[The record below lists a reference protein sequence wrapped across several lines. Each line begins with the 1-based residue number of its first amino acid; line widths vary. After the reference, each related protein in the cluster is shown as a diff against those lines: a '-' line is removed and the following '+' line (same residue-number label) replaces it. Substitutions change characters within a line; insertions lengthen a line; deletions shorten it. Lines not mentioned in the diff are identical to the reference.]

1 MLILYNYLS
10 SGQYQ
15 LLYPT
20 FVHPA
25 LEHYCLLKDRKQGG
39 GRDDGG
45 KLCFIW
51 IAVRASIIEYK
62 CIEKHNEVKNSQV
75 EIFSCIHEKQ
85 LQFLPA
91 CVSSRQ
97 GR

>member
-1 MLILYNYLS
+1 MFHLDS
-10 SGQYQ
+10 S
-15 LLYPT
+15 
-20 FVHPA
+20 
-25 LEHYCLLKDRKQGG
+25 
-39 GRDDGG
+39 
-45 KLCFIW
+45 
-51 IAVRASIIEYK
+51 ASIIKYK

-91 CVSSRQ
+91 VFHRVRV

>member
-1 MLILYNYLS
+1 MFHLDS
-10 SGQYQ
+10 S
-15 LLYPT
+15 
-20 FVHPA
+20 
-25 LEHYCLLKDRKQGG
+25 
-39 GRDDGG
+39 
-45 KLCFIW
+45 
-51 IAVRASIIEYK
+51 ASIIKYK